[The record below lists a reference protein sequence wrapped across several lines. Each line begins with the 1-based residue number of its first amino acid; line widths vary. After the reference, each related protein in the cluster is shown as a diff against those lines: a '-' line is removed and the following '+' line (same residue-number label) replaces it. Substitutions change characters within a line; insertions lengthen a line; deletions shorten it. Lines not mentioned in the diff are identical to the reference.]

1 MRAVES
7 RPLTSVRQEP
17 HRQRR
22 NFPVRIR
29 YVAALVICAWAFF
42 YFWHAERP
50 QLRQLAAENA
60 KLERQLTSLQAEQR
74 TLQTQKQQLNN
85 PAYIEKYATE
95 HQNLVMPNTVP
106 FDLQS
111 PSKSH

>member
-7 RPLTSVRQEP
+7 RPVSSVKRQLHP
-17 HRQRR
+17 VRR
-22 NFPVRIR
+22 RFPVRIR
-29 YVAALVICAWAFF
+29 YVAALAICAWAFF
-42 YFWHAERP
+42 YYWHAERP
-50 QLRQLAAENA
+50 QLRQLAAQNA
-60 KLERQLTSLQAEQR
+60 KLERQLGALQAEQR

-111 PSKSH
+111 SNHR

>member
-7 RPLTSVRQEP
+7 RTLMGAKREP
-17 HRQRR
+17 ERKRR
-22 NFPVRIR
+22 TFPVRIR
-29 YVAALVICAWAFF
+29 YVAALAICAWAFF

-60 KLERQLTSLQAEQR
+60 KLERQLTSLQAQER
-74 TLQTQKQQLNN
+74 ALQTEKQQLNN

>member
-1 MRAVES
+1 
-7 RPLTSVRQEP
+7 
-17 HRQRR
+17 
-22 NFPVRIR
+22 
-29 YVAALVICAWAFF
+29 
-42 YFWHAERP
+42 
-50 QLRQLAAENA
+50 
-60 KLERQLTSLQAEQR
+60 LETE
-74 TLQTQKQQLNN
+74 KQQLNN